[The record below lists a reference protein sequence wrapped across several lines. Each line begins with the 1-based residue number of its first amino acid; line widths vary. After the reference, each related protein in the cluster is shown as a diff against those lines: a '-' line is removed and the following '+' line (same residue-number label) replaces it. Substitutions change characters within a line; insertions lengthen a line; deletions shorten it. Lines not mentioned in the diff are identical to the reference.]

1 MILPTA
7 EIVCLG
13 NELLI
18 GITINTNATFIG
30 EQLTKLGYEVRRA
43 TSIRDDLDLAVEFF
57 LELFERKPEIV
68 IISGGLGPTYDDIQL
83 EVVSKATGLKLKE
96 SIEALKQ
103 IKTYYNKRNLEL
115 TKERRKM
122 SLLPTGSKVLA
133 NSVGGAPGCHF
144 LYNNIEFF
152 CLPGVP
158 TEMKDIFLTHIL
170 PYLKRKNNHQLFERK
185 FQVLNCAES
194 ELAPYINEVKDKF
207 PDLYIKSHP
216 AYEGKVGIVIHVSC
230 HGKSAKED
238 VKNAIISLKEY
249 FKNNL
254 KHCKIVIIEE

>member
-7 EIVCLG
+7 EVVCLG

-30 EQLTKLGYEVRRA
+30 EQLTKLGYEVRRV
-43 TSIRDDLDLAVEFF
+43 TSIRDDIDLAVEF
-57 LELFERKPEIV
+57 LHELFKRKPEIV

-83 EVVSKATGLKLKE
+83 EVVSKATGLELQE

-103 IKTYYNKRNLEL
+103 IEVYYGKRNLQL

-122 SLLPTGSKVLA
+122 SFLPSGSTVLA

-144 LYNNIEFF
+144 IYRDMEFF

-158 TEMKDIFLTHIL
+158 TEMKDIFLTHIF
-170 PYLKRKNNHQLFERK
+170 PYLKEKGNHKLFEKK
-185 FQVLNCAES
+185 FQVFNCAES
-194 ELAPYINEVKDKF
+194 ELAPYINEVKDNF

-216 AYEGKVGIVIHVSC
+216 AYEGKTGIVIHVSSY
-230 HGKSAKED
+230 GKAAETD
-238 VKNAIISLKEY
+238 VKNAIILLKDY
-249 FKNNL
+249 FNNNL
-254 KHCKIVIIEE
+254 TKCEIVKVEE